1 MIVVITLLFSLVFL
15 VFSVFTLLIFILRFR
30 EGLQTLGVFDQV
42 TEVWKEIY
50 PFLNQ
55 FKNVS
60 ELFVT
65 LLTQMGIFDGK
76 TKTKWL
82 KLDWLI

>member
-82 KLDWLI
+82 ELDWLI

>member
-42 TEVWKEIY
+42 TEV
-50 PFLNQ
+50 
-55 FKNVS
+55 
-60 ELFVT
+60 
-65 LLTQMGIFDGK
+65 
-76 TKTKWL
+76 
-82 KLDWLI
+82 

>member
-1 MIVVITLLFSLVFL
+1 MIVVITLLYSLVFL

-82 KLDWLI
+82 ELDWLI